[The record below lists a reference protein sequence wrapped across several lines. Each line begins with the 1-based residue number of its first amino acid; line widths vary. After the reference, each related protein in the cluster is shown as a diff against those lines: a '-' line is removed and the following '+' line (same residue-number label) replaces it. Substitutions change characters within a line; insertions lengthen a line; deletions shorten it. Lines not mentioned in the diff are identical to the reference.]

1 MNKKVESAYRF
12 LAWVVF
18 AAVVLEF
25 FLAGLGVWE
34 AVGFGSH
41 ELLGWLILAV
51 AVALLVLALWGRLGR
66 ERVGPAASLV
76 ALVMLTAFLAAA
88 GGLSP
93 FLGALHPVAAG
104 AVTVVSYVSARA
116 HGFSAG
122 GESGAAESGRVQ

>member
-1 MNKKVESAYRF
+1 MNPKVESAYRI

-25 FLAGLGVWE
+25 FFAGLGVWE
-34 AVGFGSH
+34 AAGFGSH
-41 ELLGWLILAV
+41 ELLGWLILA
-51 AVALLVLALWGRLGR
+51 AALALLILALWGRLGR

-76 ALVMLTAFLAAA
+76 ALVVLTAFFAAA

-116 HGFSAG
+116 HGSPAG
-122 GESGAAESGRVQ
+122 DASGTAKSGWVR

>member
-1 MNKKVESAYRF
+1 MNPKVESAYRI

-25 FLAGLGVWE
+25 FFAGLGVWE

-41 ELLGWLILAV
+41 ELLGWLILVA

-76 ALVMLTAFLAAA
+76 ALVVLTAFFAAV

-116 HGFSAG
+116 HGSPAAG
-122 GESGAAESGRVQ
+122 ASETAESGRVR

>member
-41 ELLGWLILAV
+41 GLLGWQILVA
-51 AVALLVLALWGRLGR
+51 AVALLVVASGSGQLA
-66 ERVGPAASLV
+66 RVTRG
-76 ALVMLTAFLAAA
+76 
-88 GGLSP
+88 
-93 FLGALHPVAAG
+93 
-104 AVTVVSYVSARA
+104 
-116 HGFSAG
+116 
-122 GESGAAESGRVQ
+122 